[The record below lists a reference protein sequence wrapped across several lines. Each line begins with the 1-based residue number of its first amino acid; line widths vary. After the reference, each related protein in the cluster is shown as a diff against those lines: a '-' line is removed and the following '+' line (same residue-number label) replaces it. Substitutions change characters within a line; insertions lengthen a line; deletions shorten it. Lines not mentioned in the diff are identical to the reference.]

1 MVGLSDII
9 GIGEKILDRVMPDQE
24 KAAEAKLK
32 LAELAQSG
40 KLKEVETY
48 VKDIDSARQREATI
62 AVSEHAPVITK
73 IITPVLAILITGL
86 SFGLFAVLIFVEV
99 TNESKDILIYILGV
113 LSALMTQVAS
123 YYFGS
128 SMGSKDKSEELRRI
142 IR

>member
-142 IR
+142 IK

>member
-1 MVGLSDII
+1 MIGLNAILS
-9 GIGEKILDRVMPDQE
+9 IGEKVLDRVLPDQE
-24 KAAEAKLK
+24 KAAEAKIK

-40 KLKEVETY
+40 SLKELETY
-48 VKDIDSARQREATI
+48 AKDLDSARQREASI
-62 AVSEHAPVITK
+62 AVSEHAPLITK
-73 IITPVLAILITGL
+73 IITPVLAVLITAL

-128 SMGSKDKSEELRRI
+128 SVGSKDKSEELRRI
-142 IR
+142 LK

>member
-1 MVGLSDII
+1 MIGLNAILS
-9 GIGEKILDRVMPDQE
+9 IGEKVLDRVLPDQE
-24 KAAEAKLK
+24 KAAEAKIK

-40 KLKEVETY
+40 SLKELETY
-48 VKDIDSARQREATI
+48 AKDLDSARQREASI
-62 AVSEHAPVITK
+62 AVSEHAPLITK
-73 IITPVLAILITGL
+73 IITPVLAVLITAL

-142 IR
+142 LK